1 MTDIPQHP
9 DPCQFCRYRT
19 QACAYIMEGN
29 KKADACLDK
38 MRWLRRTT
46 PAPQP
51 PQFTLDAGLRAEV
64 IETLRE
70 AGCPCL
76 AEQVR
81 DETIPKP
88 RPEHIPDGM
97 TDAQRKYI
105 LSFQD
110 EDPLLMSY
118 VAGLKAGRVE
128 AREEE
133 REKIRVI
140 VAHAIKEERERV
152 LDKLQS
158 ALKYEGIFALGDRLD
173 KMRESLRTDK
183 EKP

>member
-1 MTDIPQHP
+1 MQDEKRRGMTEHHCDHKVFFRI
-9 DPCQFCRYRT
+9 DT
-19 QACAYIMEGN
+19 V
-29 KKADACLDK
+29 
-38 MRWLRRTT
+38 
-46 PAPQP
+46 
-51 PQFTLDAGLRAEV
+51 LRAEV
-64 IETLRE
+64 IETLRK

-140 VAHAIKEERERV
+140 VAHAIKEGRERV
-152 LDKLQS
+152 LDELCEQISQS
-158 ALKYEGIFALGDRLD
+158 AFVCPQKTWVLGII
-173 KMRESLRTDK
+173 ESLHTDK
-183 EKP
+183 ENP